1 MKKYIKSLPV
11 FISMLCLLFVSCED
25 KIEYVE
31 STKPQSIKIVDIT
44 NNTIDVYTTATH
56 QLEMAVIPQN
66 AEVEGPITF
75 VYKSGDTDVFTVS
88 STGLITGVGVGE
100 GVLNV
105 STEQYPELRAMAVV
119 RVTDE
124 YFKVTSIEIDS
135 KYKDYT
141 MALGEILDLSPY
153 ITVKPDN
160 ASNPSLTFS
169 TSDEEIVTVSE
180 DGVIEAKKLG
190 TATIKI
196 VPTDGS
202 PVSVECKISV
212 KEVVYTHLDR
222 ANWVIT
228 PSHKLPADAAISNAP
243 ESLIDD
249 KTTTCLSMVKPG
261 KSYDGIKV
269 EADEEVFFVVDM
281 KAESTFDYLR
291 LDHRSNNSYAYLR
304 PYALSIFG
312 SNDGSTYTP
321 ILENA
326 PAQYEQANYIIHLP
340 AEAKY
345 RYVKIQ
351 YTDWDKKL
359 GSTMQLSELN
369 IGKKSF

>member
-1 MKKYIKSLPV
+1 MKIYLKVLPV
-11 FISMLCLLFVSCED
+11 LISVLCLQFMSCDDE
-25 KIEYVE
+25 IEYVD
-31 STKPQSIKIVDIT
+31 STKPQSIKIVDVA
-44 NNTIDVYTTATH
+44 NNTIGVYTTATY

-66 AEVEGPITF
+66 AEVEEPITF
-75 VYKSGDTDVFTVS
+75 VYKSSDTDVFTVS
-88 STGLITGVGVGE
+88 ATGLITGIGVGE
-100 GVLNV
+100 AVLNV
-105 STEQYPELRAMAVV
+105 TTEQYPDLRTMAVV
-119 RVTDE
+119 KITDE
-124 YFKVTSIEIDS
+124 YFNVTSIEIDS
-135 KYKDYT
+135 KYKDYS
-141 MALGEILDLSPY
+141 MALGEILDLSPF

-160 ASNPSLTFS
+160 ASNPSLTFTS
-169 TSDEEIVTVSE
+169 SDEEVVTVSE

-222 ANWVIT
+222 ASWVIT
-228 PSHKLPADAAISNAP
+228 PSHKLPTDAAISNAP
-243 ESLIDD
+243 ESLLDD

-261 KSYDGIKV
+261 KSYEGIKI

-281 KAESTFDYLR
+281 KAEATFDYLK

-312 SNDGSTYTP
+312 SNDGSTFTP

-326 PAQYEQANYIIHLP
+326 PAQYEEANYIVHLP

-345 RYVKIQ
+345 RYVKVQ
-351 YTDWDKKL
+351 YTDWDKKS
-359 GSTMQLSELN
+359 GSTVQLSELN